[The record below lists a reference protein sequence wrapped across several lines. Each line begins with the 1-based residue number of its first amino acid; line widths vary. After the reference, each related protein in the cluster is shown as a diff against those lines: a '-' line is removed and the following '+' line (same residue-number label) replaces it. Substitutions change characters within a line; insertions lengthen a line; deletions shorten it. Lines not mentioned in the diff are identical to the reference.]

1 MTDELDWILLHY
13 GGYCC
18 GQVEASDVDKQ
29 FFEAKQAILSDL
41 TDIISFAEDR
51 AEAIE
56 KVKKY
61 CE

>member
-1 MTDELDWILLHY
+1 MTLDDRLHKSIVTDELVEYTD
-13 GGYCC
+13 GG
-18 GQVEASDVDKQ
+18 VDYSK
-29 FFEAKQAILSDL
+29 AKLAILSDL